1 MAARYTGGSD
11 DYGANGTGATSRGPS
26 AEFSDDGGSKRSSG
40 SATTLPRISHDLKD
54 ALSTFK
60 HTFVVADAT
69 KDMAI
74 MYASAGFYEMTQYG
88 PEDVIGKNW

>member
-1 MAARYTGGSD
+1 MAAHYVGGSNVV
-11 DYGANGTGATSRGPS
+11 NGTGKNS

-40 SATTLPRISHDLKD
+40 STNLPRISHDLKD

>member
-1 MAARYTGGSD
+1 MAARYLGDKGGIPVV
-11 DYGANGTGATSRGPS
+11 NGTGKNS

-40 SATTLPRISHDLKD
+40 STNLPRISHDLKD